1 MEDEIIIYQA
11 DEGTTRLEVKIEEET
26 VWLNRQQISVL
37 FERDI
42 KTIGKHIANI
52 LNEELKEI
60 LVVAKFATTASDGKI
75 YQVEYYNLDLIIS
88 VGYRVKSTR
97 GIQFR
102 IWANKVLKDYL
113 LKGYAVSQRFERIEN
128 DINYLKTKIDEIDFQ
143 IHTNLPTN
151 EGIFFEGQVFD
162 AYVFVTDLI
171 RKAQESII
179 IIDNYIDE
187 SVLLMLG
194 KRQKGVD
201 VVIYSSTLSKE
212 AKLDLKRYRSQ
223 YPDIQINQFSKSH
236 DRFIIIDR
244 KTIYHLGASLKDLG
258 KRWFAFSILNFEV
271 QDIINKLE
279 ENQPKVLDNQAQ
291 DFVFEKVSPLIKKS

>member
-60 LVVAKFATTASDGKI
+60 PVVAKFATTASDGKI
-75 YQVEYYNLDLIIS
+75 YQVEYYNLDVIIS
-88 VGYRVKSTR
+88 VGYRVKSSR

-113 LKGYAVSQRFERIEN
+113 LKGYAVSQRFDKIEK
-128 DINYLKTKIDEIDFQ
+128 DVHYLKSKVEDIDFQ
-143 IHTNLPTN
+143 IQTNLPPK

-162 AYVFVTDLI
+162 AYLFVTDLF
-171 RKAQESII
+171 RKAQKSII
-179 IIDNYIDE
+179 LIDNYIDE
-187 SVLLMLG
+187 SVLLMLS
-194 KRQKGVD
+194 KRQKGVE
-201 VVIYSSTLSKE
+201 VLVYISNVTKE
-212 AKLDLKRYRSQ
+212 TNLDLKKYRSQ
-223 YPDIQINQFSKSH
+223 YPDIKITPFNKSH
-236 DRFIIIDR
+236 DRFIILDK
-244 KTIYHLGASLKDLG
+244 KTVYHLGASLKDLG
-258 KRWFAFSILNFEV
+258 KKWFAFSKLNFEV
-271 QDIINKLE
+271 EDILRKLDA
-279 ENQPKVLDNQAQ
+279 N
-291 DFVFEKVSPLIKKS
+291 LI

>member
-1 MEDEIIIYQA
+1 MKDEIVIYQA
-11 DEGTTRLEVKIEEET
+11 NEIPTRLEVKIENET
-26 VWLNRQQISVL
+26 VWLNMEQISLL
-37 FERDI
+37 FGRDRTVINRHINNIFKEGELI
-42 KTIGKHIANI
+42 K
-52 LNEELKEI
+52 KEVCAI
-60 LVVAKFATTASDGKI
+60 FAHTTQHGAIKEKFQTT
-75 YQVEYYNLDLIIS
+75 NLDYFNLDVIIS
-88 VGYRVKSTR
+88 VGFRVKSKQGT
-97 GIQFR
+97 QFR

-128 DINYLKTKIDEIDFQ
+128 VVHYLKTKVEEFDFQ
-143 IHTNLPTN
+143 IQTNLPTK

-194 KRQKGVD
+194 KRQKGVE
-201 VVIYSSTLSKE
+201 VVIYSSTLTKE
-212 AKLDLKRYRSQ
+212 TKLDLKKYRSQ
-223 YPDIQINQFSKSH
+223 YTDIKINQFSKSH

-258 KRWFAFSILNFEV
+258 KKWFAFSILNFEV
-271 QDIINKLE
+271 QDILNKLE
-279 ENQPKVLDNQAQ
+279 DNQ
-291 DFVFEKVSPLIKKS
+291 IK

>member
-1 MEDEIIIYQA
+1 MKDEIIIYQA
-11 DEGTTRLEVKIEEET
+11 DETSTRLEVKIEDET
-26 VWLNRQQISVL
+26 VWLTQSQMAVL
-37 FERDI
+37 FQTTRN
-42 KTIGKHIANI
+42 NI
-52 LNEELKEI
+52 TLHLSNIFKENELNENSVGKES
-60 LVVAKFATTASDGKI
+60 LLTASDGKK
-75 YQVEYYNLDLIIS
+75 YKTKFYNLDVIIS
-88 VGYRVKSTR
+88 VGYRVKSIR

-102 IWANKVLKDYL
+102 IWANKILKEYL
-113 LKGYAVSQRFERIEN
+113 LKGYAINQRFERIEN
-128 DINYLKTKIDEIDFQ
+128 DVNYLKSKIDEIDFH

-151 EGIFFEGQVFD
+151 EGIFFDGQVFD

-194 KRQKGVD
+194 KRQKGVE
-201 VVIYSSTLSKE
+201 VVIYSSTLTKE
-212 AKLDLKRYRSQ
+212 TKLDLKKYRSQ

-279 ENQPKVLDNQAQ
+279 ENQ
-291 DFVFEKVSPLIKKS
+291 IM